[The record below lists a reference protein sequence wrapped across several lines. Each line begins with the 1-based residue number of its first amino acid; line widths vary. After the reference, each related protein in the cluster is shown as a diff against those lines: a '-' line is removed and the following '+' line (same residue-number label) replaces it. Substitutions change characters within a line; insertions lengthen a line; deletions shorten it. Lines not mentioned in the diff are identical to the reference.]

1 MANGNWQGGSAKG
14 RGQAYAWLR
23 HNDPDHRKEV
33 EHSNRDIDK
42 SRTHLNFEVG
52 PTKGLTYAQKCDR
65 IRKIWDEWGY
75 PEDRDLGPV
84 TRNTP
89 TSMQAIDLSAPDDLN
104 NEAALEDGRL
114 ESWAEKAVDEAAKLF
129 GEENI
134 IAAYVDV
141 DEQHVYTDAETGE
154 QRLSRFHVHLYV
166 APVVE
171 KKVVKNQ
178 YVYIKPDGTE
188 TLDESEA
195 QRVYITVNNAET
207 DDETKAAKNDDGTPK
222 TGPKHARMNNGRR
235 KRKKGKRADATETR
249 RTFSGAEFNTEYHER
264 LNEVIHKMTAREFD
278 GMKWNTHELGTYQR
292 TKGKRNKSVE
302 ELKAASVEREV
313 AQRRAEAAAEIEQ
326 NLARSEALLDEA
338 DADRTR
344 AASERDAAKAA
355 AETARAEVA
364 TAKAEKADAQAAA
377 ESAKREVVQ
386 ARRVRD
392 LYAGE
397 SYQTKDGRTALGTKG
412 LKAENARLRTEN
424 ERLERDNA
432 AKRAEGE
439 RIDAANAARSAA
451 LDERDRALKA
461 GEDRL
466 AEDRAEVTR
475 LLDGHDRP
483 ATVED
488 YLAADYDPNNYFLRA
503 MHLDAARGRFG
514 AATSANG
521 GEPPTIHEP
530 GLRETVKAAKE
541 ARAGYERATEEARRE
556 RDGLR
561 EFRAGLVKL
570 LEDLSWSVKMVQKE
584 EDNKGH
590 KATAKFFKM
599 AHGIFVRALTALDD
613 AHVPEAP
620 TLDRAAWDDALSA
633 AEAEQARAEVRAHAT
648 ATARIPV
655 PDVPREVRTDW
666 EPRKQSNDR
675 GIER

>member
-14 RGQAYAWLR
+14 RAQAFAWLR

-33 EHSNRDIDK
+33 EHSNREIDK

-52 PTKGLTYAQKCDR
+52 PTKGLTYVQKCDR

-114 ESWAEKAVDEAAKLF
+114 ESWAEKAVGEAAKLF

-178 YVYIKPDGTE
+178 YVYLRPDGTE

-207 DDETKAAKNDDGTPK
+207 DDEAKAAINDDGTPK

-249 RTFSGAEFNTEYHER
+249 RTFSGAEFNTEYIER

-432 AKRAEGE
+432 AKRAE
-439 RIDAANAARSAA
+439 A
-451 LDERDRALKA
+451 
-461 GEDRL
+461 
-466 AEDRAEVTR
+466 TR
-475 LLDGHDRP
+475 LLDGYDRP
-483 ATVED
+483 ATEAD
-488 YLAADYDPNNYFLRA
+488 YLPPHDPANIGERVAAEKRAHDDYW
-503 MHLDAARGRFG
+503 AAYH
-514 AATSANG
+514 ANG
-521 GEPPTIHEP
+521 HKPPTVHEP
-530 GLRETVKAAKE
+530 GLRETVKAAEE
-541 ARAGYERATEEARRE
+541 ARQGYEAAADEARRE

-561 EFRAGLVKL
+561 EFRAGLVKM
-570 LEDLSWSVKMVQKE
+570 LEDLCWSVKMAQKE
-584 EDNKGH
+584 EDNKRH
-590 KATAKFFKM
+590 KATARFFKT
-599 AHGIFVRALTALDD
+599 AHGIFVRALTTLDD

-620 TLDRAAWDDALSA
+620 TLDRTAWDDALSA
-633 AEAEQARAEVRAHAT
+633 AKAEQARAEGRAHAT
-648 ATARIPV
+648 ATARV
-655 PDVPREVRTDW
+655 PAPGVPREVRTDW